1 MAELQRYGA
10 TKKTGED
17 SYKVLK
23 ICDSMKD
30 VDGEMDVQQ
39 LQRFEATEKN
49 WKGLKVLILT

>member
-39 LQRFEATEKN
+39 SYKDLKQQRKTGKDS
-49 WKGLKVLILT
+49 KC